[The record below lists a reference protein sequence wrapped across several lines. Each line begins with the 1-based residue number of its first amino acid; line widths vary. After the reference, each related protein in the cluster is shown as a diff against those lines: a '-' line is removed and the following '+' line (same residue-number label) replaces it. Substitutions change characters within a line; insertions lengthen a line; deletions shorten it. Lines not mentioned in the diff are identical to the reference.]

1 MCDYSLGGLPN
12 RLAVEGEN
20 LIVHRFPTNSIGLAS
35 QVDLQP
41 KAREVSTLNLTLW
54 QRIKDLFASDCVSV
68 PAVCIPPGACLILRN
83 IPLGLQREW
92 GVSEEE
98 NIVFVQTSAAVNT
111 YRDAFCF
118 RNGRQVSLQQ
128 ASEGILAKVV
138 SLGGNVDTE
147 REPAISFRENST
159 NWERREV
166 SGLTGSNQ
174 MTDMRGGND

>member
-1 MCDYSLGGLPN
+1 MCDYSLGGLPQ

-35 QVDLQP
+35 PLDLHP
-41 KAREVSTLNLTLW
+41 KAREVPTSSLTLW
-54 QRIKDLFASDCVSV
+54 QRIKDFLASDCLTV

-83 IPLGLQREW
+83 IPLDLQKEW

-98 NIVFVQTSAAVNT
+98 NILFVQTSAEVNT

-118 RNGRQVSLQQ
+118 RNGRVVSLQR

-147 REPAISFRENST
+147 REPAIPCRENDT
-159 NWERREV
+159 NCERREV
-166 SGLTGSNQ
+166 Q
-174 MTDMRGGND
+174 V